1 MENEKDQRM
10 WGNLIVRKWSRIGLG
25 GIKQDITQHDGTW
38 VNGKGESEWEYRNE
52 QDKSARK
59 KVDGF
64 GREEIGQERAGRDG
78 TSCRRTGRGETGRD
92 EAEHKGTG

>member
-1 MENEKDQRM
+1 M
-10 WGNLIVRKWSRIGLG
+10 G
-25 GIKQDITQHDGTW
+25 
-38 VNGKGESEWEYRNE
+38 VNRNE

-64 GREEIGQERAGRDG
+64 GRGEIGQERAGRDG

-92 EAEHKGTG
+92 EAEHEGTG